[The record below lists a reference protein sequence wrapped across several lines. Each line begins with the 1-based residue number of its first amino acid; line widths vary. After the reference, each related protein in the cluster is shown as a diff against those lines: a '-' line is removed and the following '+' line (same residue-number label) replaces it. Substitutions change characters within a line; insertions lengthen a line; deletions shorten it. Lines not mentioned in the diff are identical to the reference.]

1 MRIAALLAAL
11 AMTAAAAT
19 AVSATRSAQGADAI
33 DAPRIPMVAFK
44 QLVAAKNVVIVDTR
58 NPDEFKAGHIAGA
71 LFLPLEGRLTWP
83 DEYEPVVK
91 QLIASR
97 KPVVTYCA

>member
-1 MRIAALLAAL
+1 MAAAAALLLFVSVLAPAL
-11 AMTAAAAT
+11 AA
-19 AVSATRSAQGADAI
+19 SQGADAI
-33 DAPRIPMVAFK
+33 DAPRISLQDFK
-44 QLVAAKNVVIVDTR
+44 KLIAAHNVVVVDTR

-83 DEYEPVVK
+83 EEYEPVVK